1 MAYKFQIGAA
11 QLSGALTQEGAVT
24 AEGLA
29 SLDGGIDVNGSNF
42 TVSTA
47 GAVVAESTVS
57 GAAGTFDALAGTS
70 LALQSGGI
78 TAAGAIAGAAS
89 VSGSGVFSMSAI
101 DNDGV
106 LNNQGAAN
114 IVGKLTVTAVSD
126 LDGGIDVNNSNF
138 TVSAAGAVVA
148 ESTVS
153 GAAATFDAL
162 AGTSLALQSG
172 GITAAGAIAGATT
185 ISGSS
190 TISGHALDIET
201 TADLGGKLT
210 VVGVSDLDGGID
222 VNASQFTVSAAGAV
236 AAVGA
241 VSSSA
246 ALEGLSLDINSA
258 ASVSSAGAAS
268 FASANLNAGGIT
280 NAGAIAGATTVSGS
294 GVFSMSAI
302 DNDGVLNNQGA
313 LNVVGLSS
321 LDGGIDVNGNM
332 TVSAAGAIAGAT
344 TISGSST
351 ISGHALDIETTAD
364 LGGKLTV
371 VGVSDLDGGIDVNGS
386 NFTVAATGHM
396 VSPSASIADLY
407 VSDDAHFVDTVL
419 MQGALTANAAATFA
433 GNVTS
438 SAGLHI
444 TNGMGLIVGGSG
456 EAQIDANGN
465 LSTSGDIS
473 GSIVDFQAGV
483 AGTLRADWLPSLD
496 NVYDLGSPTK
506 RWNAVYAESFIGNI
520 AFDTQTYT
528 NTATIAADIDLAIA
542 NSATAFQL
550 DLPAGAD
557 GKVVRIKSINDG
569 AITLSASVAGET
581 IADETNGDLVV
592 LETAG
597 AAVTCVFSGSSAN
610 GDWYII

>member
-1 MAYKFQIGAA
+1 MVQTSPFQP
-11 QLSGALTQEGAVT
+11 LVLLLLKALYLV
-24 AEGLA
+24 L
-29 SLDGGIDVNGSNF
+29 LVH
-42 TVSTA
+42 STL
-47 GAVVAESTVS
+47 
-57 GAAGTFDALAGTS
+57 FAGTS

-106 LNNQGAAN
+106 LNNEGAAN

-138 TVSAAGAVVA
+138 TVSTAGAVVA

-162 AGTSLALQSG
+162 AGTSLALQ
-172 GITAAGAIAGATT
+172 
-185 ISGSS
+185 
-190 TISGHALDIET
+190 D
-201 TADLGGKLT
+201 
-210 VVGVSDLDGGID
+210 
-222 VNASQFTVSAAGAV
+222 
-236 AAVGA
+236 
-241 VSSSA
+241 
-246 ALEGLSLDINSA
+246 
-258 ASVSSAGAAS
+258 
-268 FASANLNAGGIT
+268 GGIT
-280 NAGAIAGATTVSGS
+280 NAGDISGSALTMDALAGTSLALQDGGISAAGDISGSALTMDALAGTSLALQSGGISAAGAIAGATTVSGS

-321 LDGGIDVNGNM
+321 LDGGIDVNSNM

-444 TNGMGLIVGGSG
+444 TNGMGLIVGASG

-496 NVYDLGSPTK
+496 NAYDLGSPTK

-520 AFDTQTYT
+520 AFDTRTYT
-528 NTATIAADIDLAIA
+528 NTATIAAEIDLAIA